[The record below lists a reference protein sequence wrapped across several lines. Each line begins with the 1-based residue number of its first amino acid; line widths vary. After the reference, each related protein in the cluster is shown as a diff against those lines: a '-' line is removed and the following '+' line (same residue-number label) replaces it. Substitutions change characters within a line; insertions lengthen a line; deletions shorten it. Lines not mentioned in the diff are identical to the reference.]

1 MGSLSNHAR
10 HVSPTL
16 SANQAG
22 MNDPLDIRRK
32 RLRFRSWHRG
42 SKEADILLGNF
53 ADKYLNALTVDQ
65 IDRYEELIAEQDI
78 DLVSWIT
85 GNRPVPAAF
94 DHDVMAMLQRLDYV
108 DITT

>member
-1 MGSLSNHAR
+1 MTETID
-10 HVSPTL
+10 V
-16 SANQAG
+16 
-22 MNDPLDIRRK
+22 RRK

-53 ADKYLNALTVDQ
+53 AERRLAALTPEQ
-65 IDRYEELIAEQDI
+65 LDRYETLIGEQDI

-85 GNRPVPAAF
+85 GNQPVPAEF
-94 DHDVMAMLQRLDYV
+94 DHDVMALLQTLDYV